1 MGYNEELFYEVYIKR
16 RHKMSEPEANTEQE
30 PEIKVK
36 LTLCHQIK
44 NILDFAAATCP
55 SAMFD
60 VCRKARTEFYEVLD
74 QQLDF

>member
-1 MGYNEELFYEVYIKR
+1 
-16 RHKMSEPEANTEQE
+16 MSELEQKVTKE

-55 SAMFD
+55 PAMFD
-60 VCRKARTEFYEVLD
+60 VFRKARTEFYEVLD
-74 QQLDF
+74 KQLDY